1 MSIDVLIY
9 FFCNI
14 WRMKHSEF
22 RLDSAKEGTSLHC
35 VSLLPD
41 GEPICAFLVVHGMM
55 EHITRH
61 GTLANELCSRGVAVY
76 GYDQLG
82 HGHTGIDDLGYIS
95 DSDGDRLLT
104 EDCRNVFS
112 YMASRHPGIPHVIMG
127 HSMGSFIVRRLL
139 AEGLGPDAAVLTATG
154 DVSTIKVRIGQRM
167 VKGRCRKNGSDD
179 RDPRL
184 NEIVVGSQGVH
195 FNQSGEQVKD
205 PLSGFLFSNQG
216 LGDLLRLVGACGRD
230 CTGDLEGMPILLSS
244 GALDPLGDCGA
255 GTIRVAKHLRD
266 SGADVEV
273 YLYAGAKHN
282 LFRYSGGRAEADIA
296 RWVARRFSDCEKS

>member
-1 MSIDVLIY
+1 M
-9 FFCNI
+9 
-14 WRMKHSEF
+14 
-22 RLDSAKEGTSLHC
+22 DSAKEGTSLHC

-112 YMASRHPGIPHVIMG
+112 YMVSQHPGIPHVIMG

-139 AEGLGPDAAVLTATG
+139 AAGQRSEAVVLTATG

-167 VKGRCRKNGSDD
+167 VKGRCRKNGSDY
-179 RDPRL
+179 RDPDL
-184 NEIVVGSQGVH
+184 NRSVVGSQGVH

-205 PLSGFLFSNQG
+205 PLSGFLFSNQA

-230 CTGDLEGMPILLSS
+230 RTGDLEGMPILLSS

-266 SGADVEV
+266 AGADVEV

-296 RWVARRFSDCEKS
+296 RWVARRFSDCEKN